1 MWRPYLADWH
11 VVLACISSAAPVLSS
26 IRSVWAVD
34 MLLAG
39 HVAIGVTSESS
50 HHLPA
55 PNKSRDWAGGIGWA
69 TCGSQRAGMGLQRC
83 SRHVARWAR
92 HSAENPARL
101 MGVLG
106 VFLAYQAF
114 KRQARRQ
121 ESGPFNM
128 NLFDS
133 CSGERHGGS

>member
-1 MWRPYLADWH
+1 MPYLTVWC
-11 VVLACISSAAPVLSS
+11 VVFACVPLAALVPGS
-26 IRSVWAVD
+26 IHSVRALD

-39 HVAIGVTSESS
+39 HVCIGVTSESR

-55 PNKSRDWAGGIGWA
+55 PNKSRDWVGGIGWA
-69 TCGSQRAGMGLQRC
+69 TCGSQRAGMGLHIC

-92 HSAENPARL
+92 HSAENLARL
-101 MGVLG
+101 VGLLG

-114 KRQARRQ
+114 ERQARRQ
-121 ESGPFNM
+121 ESGPFKV

-133 CSGERHGGS
+133 CNGD